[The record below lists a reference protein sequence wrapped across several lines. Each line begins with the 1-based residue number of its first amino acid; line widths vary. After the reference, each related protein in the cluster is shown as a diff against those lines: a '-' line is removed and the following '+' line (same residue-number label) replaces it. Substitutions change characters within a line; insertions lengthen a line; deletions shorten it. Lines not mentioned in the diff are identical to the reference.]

1 MGAAAVKTALANQD
15 QDRGENMS
23 MPVAKSSQE
32 VYASVKR
39 LLQS

>member
-1 MGAAAVKTALANQD
+1 MGAAAVKAALAD
-15 QDRGENMS
+15 QDREENMS

-32 VYASVKR
+32 VYASVKC